1 MTPADHISK
10 ELSSMIEV
18 TEETGAHAPMRGTRR
33 TVESQVRGLYDAWQT
48 RDEGRIRAFF
58 SDRDDLKL
66 WGTDRFER
74 IVGRAEADQAFASW
88 IATCPPWTS
97 MEPTHRVMH
106 VRDDLAWIADDVE
119 GRWARGDEV
128 GIEDF
133 RITTIWEATNGVWLV
148 VHANIASPH

>member
-1 MTPADHISK
+1 
-10 ELSSMIEV
+10 MIEV
-18 TEETGAHAPMRGTRR
+18 DEEMGAHAPMLGTRR
-33 TVESQVRGLYDAWQT
+33 TIERQVRGLYDAWQA
-48 RDEGRIRAFF
+48 RDEAGIRAFF

-88 IATCPPWTS
+88 IVTCPPWTS

-106 VRDDLAWIADDVE
+106 VHDGLAWIADDVE

-128 GIEDF
+128 GVEEF
-133 RITTIWEATNGVWLV
+133 RITTIWEVANDAWQV

>member
-1 MTPADHISK
+1 MTPANHM
-10 ELSSMIEV
+10 EHERSSMIEV
-18 TEETGAHAPMRGTRR
+18 TEEARANAPIPDTR
-33 TVESQVRGLYDAWQT
+33 TTIESQVRGLYDAWQA

-74 IVGRAEADQAFASW
+74 IVGRAEADQLFASW

-106 VRDDLAWIADDVE
+106 VGDDLAWIADDLE

-133 RITTIWEATNGVWLV
+133 RITTIWEASNGVWQV
-148 VHANIASPH
+148 VHANVASPH